1 MTKTLRKAIMRR
13 SQLQTKYFK
22 NKSEN
27 NYLAFKKLRNFCSKL
42 YKKDMKKYYN
52 SLDIKNITDNKQFWK
67 TIKPF
72 LFEKSKVTSKIKL
85 KDKNKIISNED
96 KVAEEFSTFFEN
108 VVKSL
113 NIKPRSLSLGNTT
126 NLSDPVEIAIKTF
139 ENHPSLHEI
148 RENIN
153 LNQEF
158 FFKEVEEDEIL
169 KEIRNLDSNKSG
181 TFRNIPSNHLK
192 EVSEVSAPCLK
203 NIWNIEIVSQ
213 QKFSDNLKLADVTPV
228 FTKDDT
234 NLTKNYRPVS
244 VLPIV
249 SKIFERLLQK
259 QTVSYI
265 DQYLSKFLCGYRQ
278 GYSTQ
283 TALISMLEKWKN
295 ILDIKGYSGAI
306 LMDLS
311 KAFDTINH
319 ELLLAKLHAYGFSKQ
334 ALSILSSYLDNR
346 KQRVKINN
354 TFSSWTDLIQG
365 VPQGSVLGPLLFN
378 IYLNDLFFSLKN
390 IHVFNFVD
398 DTTPY
403 VCDKSIE
410 NVMKLLEEN
419 CEIALCWFENNYM
432 KLNTDKCHLIV

>member
-1 MTKTLRKAIMRR
+1 MRANHAPYMTKTLRKAIMRR

-27 NYLAFKKLRNFCSKL
+27 NYLAFKKQRNFCSKL
-42 YKKDMKKYYN
+42 YKKDRKKYYN

-72 LFEKSKVTSKIKL
+72 LSEKSKVTSKIKL
-85 KDKNKIISNED
+85 KDKNKIISNDD

-113 NIKPRSLSLGNTT
+113 NIKPWNLSLGNTT
-126 NLSDPVEIAIKTF
+126 NLSDHVEIAIKKF
-139 ENHPSLHEI
+139 ENHPSVQEI

-153 LNQEF
+153 LNQDF
-158 FFKEVEEDEIL
+158 FFKEVEGDEIL

-181 TFRNIPSNHLK
+181 TFQNIPSNRLK

-213 QKFSDNLKLADVTPV
+213 QKFSGNLKLVDVTPV
-228 FTKDDT
+228 FKKDDA
-234 NLTKNYRPVS
+234 NLTKNYRLVS
-244 VLPIV
+244 ILPIV

-259 QTVSYI
+259 QTISYI

-295 ILDIKGYSGAI
+295 ILDSKGYSGAI

-334 ALSILSSYLDNR
+334 ALSILSSYLDSY
-346 KQRVKINN
+346 
-354 TFSSWTDLIQG
+354 FSSWTDLIQG

-378 IYLNDLFFSLKN
+378 IYLNDFFPSKIFTYAILLM
-390 IHVFNFVD
+390 ILLLMFVIK
-398 DTTPY
+398 
-403 VCDKSIE
+403 VLR
-410 NVMKLLEEN
+410 ML
-419 CEIALCWFENNYM
+419 
-432 KLNTDKCHLIV
+432 